1 MMTGGFKANI
11 IPDQARLTLNFRLIP
26 EHRNPAVSRKW
37 FEDLITELSLNDPG
51 FKAQLT
57 RHRAS
62 EPLDVPLD
70 SRIVAILRDILG
82 ARVVG
87 APYYTEA
94 VNYMRAGIPTVICGP
109 GSIDQAHTP
118 DEYITLE
125 QLDLGVSTFKETVK
139 RVCL

>member
-11 IPDQARLTLNFRLIP
+11 IPDQAKLTINMRLIP
-26 EHRNPAVSRKW
+26 AHRNPAVSGKW
-37 FEDLITELSLNDPG
+37 ITDIIDHLSRADPQ
-51 FKAQLT
+51 FKAELLN
-57 RHRAS
+57 HRAS

-70 SRIVAILRDILG
+70 SPVVRTLRDILG
-82 ARVVG
+82 TEPVG

-94 VNYMRAGIPTVICGP
+94 VEYTRAGIPTVICGP

-118 DEYITLE
+118 DEYITLD
-125 QLDLGVSTFKETVK
+125 QLDRGVATFKDLVR